1 MSTTTHSPTL
11 PVKTAT
17 YEVDVDGV
25 LKPLEPQHPV
35 RFSFDMF
42 DLTFDA
48 EARYPRPKEDGDGSG
63 ILTVTASLGTLPFSI
78 EARSSRALVN
88 AAIRQ
93 SQDLTSRP
101 QIKISDT
108 NTLIMHGECVTPAP
122 ASPKSLMTD
131 AARLILEIKPILEIV
146 LLSLRHSR
154 LAPTDSDVRTGRSG
168 HRGRFVSDYRKSLQ
182 SA

>member
-1 MSTTTHSPTL
+1 
-11 PVKTAT
+11 
-17 YEVDVDGV
+17 
-25 LKPLEPQHPV
+25 
-35 RFSFDMF
+35 MF

-48 EARYPRPKEDGDGSG
+48 EARYPRPEEHGDRNG

-78 EARSSRALVN
+78 EARSSRALVT

-93 SQDLTSRP
+93 SQELTST
-101 QIKISDT
+101 QIRLSDT
-108 NTLIMHGECVTPAP
+108 NTLIMRGECVTPAP

-154 LAPTDSDVRTGRSG
+154 LAPTGSEAHTGSKVRTGRSG